1 LSFVEQVIRHSTKI
15 DAAGIV
21 SQPSPLPD
29 FSSSR
34 HCFLCPA
41 WFQNEEE
48 LSEHLAQHAD
58 QQTDPNKSSE
68 KLDIAFMDDL
78 EASLLDKPDLQ
89 SMPPGSDKLIPTN
102 PANQQISKPVNK

>member
-41 WFQNEEE
+41 WFQNDEE

-89 SMPPGSDKLIPTN
+89 SMPPGPDKLIPTN